1 MGKIT
6 VSKSVSDKL
15 EAKLAKL
22 MVKYVSKQTNYESLS
37 YTNYLNNQI
46 TKLEEK
52 NDEIRIRNENQN
64 RIIRD
69 QCKEIATLKSDLKTK
84 KEEIGKLRARHASL
98 EAKFDDYRRMKLENK
113 LKMKVK
119 QSLINQTVH
128 KNQSVKN

>member
-69 QCKEIATLKSDLKTK
+69 QCKEIATLKSELKAK
-84 KEEIGKLRARHASL
+84 KEAIGKL
-98 EAKFDDYRRMKLENK
+98 EAKFDGYRRMKLENK

-119 QSLINQTVH
+119 QSLIGQTVH
-128 KNQSVKN
+128 KNQSVKI

>member
-52 NDEIRIRNENQN
+52 NDEIRVRNENQN

-69 QCKEIATLKSDLKTK
+69 QCKAIATLKSELKVK
-84 KEEIGKLRARHASL
+84 KEAIGKL
-98 EAKFDDYRRMKLENK
+98 EAKFDGYRRMKLENK

-119 QSLINQTVH
+119 QSLIDQTVH